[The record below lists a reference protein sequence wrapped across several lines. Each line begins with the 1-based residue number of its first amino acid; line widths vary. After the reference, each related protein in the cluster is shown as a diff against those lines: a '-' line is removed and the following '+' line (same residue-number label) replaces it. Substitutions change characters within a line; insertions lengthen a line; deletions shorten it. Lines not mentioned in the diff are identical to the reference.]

1 MVCTCADGGEWI
13 YWIYRTKDDEGEDAG
28 GEGHVSV
35 TPLASSPVMTAGRA
49 GWRKTR
55 SDRREERVPVGLQC
69 SHCL

>member
-1 MVCTCADGGEWI
+1 MVCTCADRGE
-13 YWIYRTKDDEGEDAG
+13 WIYRTKDDEGEDAG

-35 TPLASSPVMTAGRA
+35 TPLASSPVRTA

-55 SDRREERVPVGLQC
+55 RDRREERVPVGLQC